1 MVVLVPVLLV
11 EVALLLAVAV
21 AVVALELLPV
31 PVAPLL
37 VDLAVLSVALPWPRL
52 AGRLREELPRALSD
66 SRLVVGWSNSFS
78 NSLNSSSVR
87 YCAPEPSSPMALL
100 SSAGV
105 YRWSATF

>member
-1 MVVLVPVLLV
+1 MLVPVLLV

-21 AVVALELLPV
+21 TVVALELLPV
-31 PVAPLL
+31 AVAPLL

-52 AGRLREELPRALSD
+52 AGRLRVRLEELPRALSD

-87 YCAPEPSSPMALL
+87 YCVPELSSPMALL
-100 SSAGV
+100 SYAGV
-105 YRWSATF
+105 YTEV